1 MKNDFK
7 VNVERVLGE
16 IEIKIKPIRAA
27 SKGEEIEVSV
37 K

>member
-7 VNVERVLGE
+7 VRVKRVSGE
-16 IEIKIKPIRAA
+16 IEIKIKCIRAA
-27 SKGEEIEVSV
+27 SKGEEIEVPV